1 MKKLI
6 IIILLFSVFSCTTD
20 TKSLS
25 NVEVAKRYMEAIVKL
40 DYKTAK
46 KYASKEEFNSKKMG
60 IDFLNF
66 KGIDDYE
73 FKMIKD
79 SINGNISWIEYEDF
93 ISSKPVSMK
102 LEKDSERGW
111 IVVPRKDNEKS
122 FFVKH
127 IKFPT
132 RKPVK

>member
-1 MKKLI
+1 MI
-6 IIILLFSVFSCTTD
+6 TILLFSAFSCTKD
-20 TKSLS
+20 TKNLS

-46 KYASKEEFNSKKMG
+46 IYASKEEFNSTKMG
-60 IDFLNF
+60 IDLINF

-79 SINGNISWIEYEDF
+79 SINGNISWIQYEDF

-122 FFVKH
+122 FFVKY